1 MFYAKKLKFT
11 LQSVSQKCHIE
22 SCILE
27 VYSGSRVS
35 GEGELDKTG
44 KRGGRWK
51 RKEPVR
57 KYDRFNKAGWG
68 HEPLQEGAG
77 HTSKYVSGVGD
88 WLETGSSLGLG

>member
-1 MFYAKKLKFT
+1 MSAVHKVLIRSQTKGRSMFYAKKLKFT

-57 KYDRFNKAGWG
+57 KYDRSNKAG
-68 HEPLQEGAG
+68 
-77 HTSKYVSGVGD
+77 
-88 WLETGSSLGLG
+88 

>member
-1 MFYAKKLKFT
+1 M
-11 LQSVSQKCHIE
+11 CHVE

-57 KYDRFNKAGWG
+57 KYDRSNKAG
-68 HEPLQEGAG
+68 
-77 HTSKYVSGVGD
+77 
-88 WLETGSSLGLG
+88 